1 VTLKIAMIGGKTS
14 TLGFRSLGVDTF
26 EVRVPS
32 DAPDSWAKI
41 RLEEYAVVFVT
52 EPVYAVLRQDIE
64 ALPQGSLPVVTII
77 PSVLG
82 ATGIGYEN
90 VRRLV
95 ERAVGT
101 DVMARE

>member
-1 VTLKIAMIGGKTS
+1 MRIAMIGGKTS
-14 TLGFRSLGVDTF
+14 TMGFRALGVDTF
-26 EVRVPS
+26 EVR
-32 DAPDSWAKI
+32 APAEAGESWARI
-41 RLEEYAVVFVT
+41 QLEDYAVVFVT
-52 EPVYAVLRQDIE
+52 EPVYQVLRADIE
-64 ALPQGSLPVVTII
+64 ALPLGGLPVVTII

-82 ATGIGYEN
+82 SKGVGYEN